1 MILLYIGIG
10 VLLLGLLIALTL
22 YLIKLHNK
30 LIKLEIEVKKEY
42 SNIDVS
48 LKKRSDL
55 IPKIVDTVKGY
66 IKHEQNLLTELTK
79 IRKGENEKELIASD
93 IETTSLLKDL
103 FAVVENYPDLKAS
116 TNFMHLQDE
125 LTKIEIELS
134 NTREIYN
141 KAVLNYNNE
150 YLIIPAK
157 FFASLLGFK
166 KHEYFEISD
175 KERDMPE
182 IKFWWRYYA
191 TQK

>member
-10 VLLLGLLIALTL
+10 VLLLGILIALTL

-182 IKFWWRYYA
+182 IKF
-191 TQK
+191 